1 MEQRK
6 IKLLDCTIRDGG
18 LMNKSLF
25 NLETVRAVYHVAC
38 LTGIDYIELGYRNS
52 KIFFSP
58 EEYGPWRSCDEDQ
71 LRKVVEGTDKST
83 TKIAIMQDAHKAVS
97 EDILPSEDS
106 AVDMIRIATYIR
118 DIDKAVAM
126 ANNASQKGYECT
138 INIMAISRE
147 KPDSLDQAL
156 QQIDSQ
162 TKANAI

>member
-1 MEQRK
+1 M
-6 IKLLDCTIRDGG
+6 
-18 LMNKSLF
+18 
-25 NLETVRAVYHVAC
+25 
-38 LTGIDYIELGYRNS
+38 
-52 KIFFSP
+52 
-58 EEYGPWRSCDEDQ
+58 
-71 LRKVVEGTDKST
+71 RKVVEGTDKST